1 MRKIPANL
9 LTRCGYA
16 WLCLAVLDG
25 HPRNFDAI
33 HLVGIRRSQ
42 LGGGLEDEALR
53 FRMLRSRKKLDAP
66 EVLTILDWFFMRK
79 EAMSRPCGAFIKRW
93 LSRTMPRR

>member
-1 MRKIPANL
+1 MESGDL
-9 LTRCGYA
+9 S
-16 WLCLAVLDG
+16 W
-25 HPRNFDAI
+25 
-33 HLVGIRRSQ
+33 
-42 LGGGLEDEALR
+42 GGLEDEALR

-79 EAMSRPCGAFIKRW
+79 EAMSRACGAFIKRW